1 MKKRVLSALLAASMM
16 LTMAPIP
23 SLAAGPEAK
32 EITLGTA
39 GVSGYAN
46 GYDYVY
52 YGDYEGDPVKWRVLD
67 TTSNDGTT
75 PALFLW
81 SDAILGKHVFDSDG
95 SQNQWRQSEIR

>member
-46 GYDYVY
+46 G
-52 YGDYEGDPVKWRVLD
+52 
-67 TTSNDGTT
+67 
-75 PALFLW
+75 
-81 SDAILGKHVFDSDG
+81 
-95 SQNQWRQSEIR
+95 